1 MTALA
6 RLETFSWQ
14 GWSHDAAIRVARQPA
29 GPQPASL
36 PGRSCL
42 VQRRHSEGLADRG
55 PVRQRYA
62 MRRHPGRARGSRVA
76 RGRHTQETVMKN
88 FSRLPQHIGI
98 IPDGNR
104 RWAQHKGLKKQD
116 GHESGLRPGLEL
128 YELCLEPVSY
138 THLRAHETD
147 SYLVCRLL
155 LEKKKK
161 NIII

>member
-14 GWSHDAAIRVARQPA
+14 GWSHDAAIRVARQPE

-36 PGRSCL
+36 PGRSDL

-62 MRRHPGRARGSRVA
+62 MRRHPGR
-76 RGRHTQETVMKN
+76 HTQETVMKS

-104 RWAQHKGLKKQD
+104 RWAQHKG
-116 GHESGLRPGLEL
+116 
-128 YELCLEPVSY
+128 C
-138 THLRAHETD
+138 
-147 SYLVCRLL
+147 
-155 LEKKKK
+155 
-161 NIII
+161 